1 MAQNTE
7 NGDTPKDASTS
18 DSKGPDIGTSCT
30 VMRLWEGRSPNDR
43 LIWLKEPP
51 KVKPEE
57 KSIEESPQYAIT
69 LLHRMNNDSDEQKL
83 ESIIMRGPEL
93 RKFLEGTIPN
103 TSSFYN
109 ESEHGIVMRS
119 PFRLLFWHLDQI
131 DAAAKS
137 DDKKLSEVTTLL
149 QGVLMHE
156 FRHLLAKRNE
166 LLAQQEMNFSTLW
179 TLFKPGIPCL
189 TTYVGEKVI
198 VKVLTVEVSRDPMGK
213 IFYRIKY
220 ETLGWDGDCF
230 GWQESYK
237 DIFEF
242 SGRIKVKDLEV
253 IPLGYNKD
261 PQIIDQLASRGRT
274 FVELAM
280 KEPHTMSFSG
290 ETLDREISPM
300 WWQGEQKKKV
310 CRTLS
315 QLGIMIN

>member
-1 MAQNTE
+1 M
-7 NGDTPKDASTS
+7 K
-18 DSKGPDIGTSCT
+18 
-30 VMRLWEGRSPNDR
+30 
-43 LIWLKEPP
+43 
-51 KVKPEE
+51 
-57 KSIEESPQYAIT
+57 
-69 LLHRMNNDSDEQKL
+69 NDSEKQKL
-83 ESIIMRGPEL
+83 ESIIMRGSEL
-93 RKFLEGTIPN
+93 RQFLEETIPN

-131 DAAAKS
+131 NAAVKS
-137 DDKKLSEVTTLL
+137 DDKKLSEVTNLL
-149 QGVLMHE
+149 QGVLMDE
-156 FRHLLAKRNE
+156 FRELLTKRNE

-213 IFYRIKY
+213 VFYRIKY
-220 ETLGWDGDCF
+220 NTLGWDGECF

-242 SGRIKVKDLEV
+242 SGRIRVKDLEV
-253 IPLGYNKD
+253 IPLEYNKD
-261 PQIIDQLASRGRT
+261 PDIVEQLAARGRT

-310 CRTLS
+310 CLTLS
-315 QLGIMIN
+315 RFGMTNN